1 MSRTKREHD
10 LKQRKKRFVPKGARR
25 QKRFYDE
32 VAMAEA
38 GVVVSRAHGRGRIL
52 NEMSE

>member
-38 GVVVSRAHGRGRIL
+38 GVVVSRAHGQRSFLR
-52 NEMSE
+52 EP